1 FCRHSLIKQE
11 MAEADDQRVVHLKTT
26 QQLSSAQRQ
35 GLQIEANRKF
45 DSGSNKQHK
54 IDKDARKLDQETEN
68 LHHNRVGMDVGKLI
82 QQGRQAKGLSQKDLA
97 TRINEKPQVIAEY
110 ENGQAIPNNQ
120 VLGKIERQIGIKLR
134 GKEKGQSLSQPTA
147 APGPAAAT
155 GKGKKK

>member
-1 FCRHSLIKQE
+1 MINEWSTSRPPSSCPRPNARVSRLRLTESLIPALINSTRLTK
-11 MAEADDQRVVHLKTT
+11 ML
-26 QQLSSAQRQ
+26 
-35 GLQIEANRKF
+35 G
-45 DSGSNKQHK
+45 
-54 IDKDARKLDQETEN
+54 KLDQETEN